1 MCNTCDDTGYY
12 RYDVPVGDP
21 HFGKMVRC
29 HCKRLEDNQRLQR
42 LSGLTATE
50 RAINLEHI
58 QISNLPGTSAMV
70 QACKM
75 FMAHPFGIITFW
87 GGSGNGKTMVLQAVV
102 NHYVDKN
109 IEAIYITAFDLISYI
124 RSAFSKGKGSDLE
137 IKDDNAYNRLLRF
150 ESVKVLAIDEFD
162 KVRVTDWVQEQL
174 TDLIDRRYRLAQD
187 EQVGTL
193 LAMNDDPRDLP
204 PWMYSRLAQNLIIH
218 NPDNDMRPLFGEMN
232 APSFVHP
239 HTGEILR

>member
-1 MCNTCDDTGYY
+1 
-12 RYDVPVGDP
+12 
-21 HFGKMVRC
+21 
-29 HCKRLEDNQRLQR
+29 
-42 LSGLTATE
+42 
-50 RAINLEHI
+50 
-58 QISNLPGTSAMV
+58 MV

-75 FMAHPFGIITFW
+75 FMSHPYGIITFW
-87 GGSGNGKTMVLQAVV
+87 GGSGNAKTMALQAVV
-102 NHYVDKN
+102 NHHVDQN

-124 RSAFSKGKGSDLE
+124 RSAFSKSKGNDLE

-150 ESVKVLAIDEFD
+150 ESVKILAIDEFD

-204 PWMYSRLAQNLIIH
+204 PWMYSRLAQNLIVH
-218 NPDNDMRPLFGEMN
+218 NADNDMRPLFGEMN
-232 APSFVHP
+232 TPSFTHP